1 MKQTGIPGML
11 IEHLKN
17 DFNTL
22 FIVISISWRPFT
34 KVNVS
39 LRSSLVIS
47 LRVPI
52 RAFHQTSHNLKSYDL
67 QLPTS
72 NISYNGGKKLKISYD
87 I

>member
-1 MKQTGIPGML
+1 MTLIRCSLRFQSPG
-11 IEHLKN
+11 
-17 DFNTL
+17 D
-22 FIVISISWRPFT
+22 RFT

-47 LRVPI
+47 LRAPI
-52 RAFHQTSHNLKSYDL
+52 RAFHQTSHNLKSYDI